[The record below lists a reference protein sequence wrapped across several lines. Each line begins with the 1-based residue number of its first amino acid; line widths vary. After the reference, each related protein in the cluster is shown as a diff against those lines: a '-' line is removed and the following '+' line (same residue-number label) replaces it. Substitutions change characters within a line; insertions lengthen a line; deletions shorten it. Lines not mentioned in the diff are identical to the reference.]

1 MTLSLGFGVCRLV
14 DTQPI
19 MISFSSTL
27 ATYGVRRLSSRN
39 PEILRPNLGKDD
51 VFYLLRLR
59 PTQHCVGVP
68 VVYLSTA
75 RSRSVNMSSCNEPVA
90 DDAANEAERLNV
102 LDGRLRELANKTQTQ
117 ERASMENRR
126 RLEEL
131 TREAKEHAKH
141 VGGMLA
147 NRSVTK
153 TLEVGKE
160 SACEDTSDEHLPEDS
175 SGGKDEETADYSS

>member
-1 MTLSLGFGVCRLV
+1 
-14 DTQPI
+14 
-19 MISFSSTL
+19 
-27 ATYGVRRLSSRN
+27 
-39 PEILRPNLGKDD
+39 
-51 VFYLLRLR
+51 
-59 PTQHCVGVP
+59 
-68 VVYLSTA
+68 
-75 RSRSVNMSSCNEPVA
+75 MSSCNEPVA

-102 LDGRLRELANKTQTQ
+102 LDGQLRELANKTQTQ